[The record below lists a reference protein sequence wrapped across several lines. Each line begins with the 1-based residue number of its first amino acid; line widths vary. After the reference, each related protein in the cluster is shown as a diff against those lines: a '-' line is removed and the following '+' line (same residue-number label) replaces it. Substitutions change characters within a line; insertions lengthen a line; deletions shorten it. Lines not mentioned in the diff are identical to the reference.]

1 MPTRESAK
9 NPLREIRAELG
20 VSQTEF
26 AAACEVSPRTVSVTE
41 LGGNQ
46 LIPEKILTTLAQLGY
61 DADAIREDY
70 AKFLAARRAEAL
82 HKLEARRPHKEKASG
97 DK

>member
-1 MPTRESAK
+1 MPTQESAE
-9 NPLREIRAELG
+9 NPLREIRAKLG

-46 LIPEKILTTLAQLGY
+46 LIPERILATLAKLSY
-61 DADAIREDY
+61 DTDVIRENY

-82 HKLEARRPHKEKASG
+82 GKLEARGPHKDKPTG